1 MRAIEGGFSIAR
13 STRFGLSAGIDAH
26 GRLRGW
32 VSNNES
38 DEPFLLVP
46 LPVVR
51 IATPYSALG
60 YLVLLPLVALPGFA
74 VFILLC
80 SRRRDALVQA

>member
-38 DEPFLLVP
+38 DEPFLLVA

-51 IATPYSALG
+51 IATPYFALG
-60 YLVLLPLVALPGFA
+60 NLVLLPLVALLGFA
-74 VFILLC
+74 GLVLPG
-80 SRRRDALVQA
+80 SRRRYALVYA